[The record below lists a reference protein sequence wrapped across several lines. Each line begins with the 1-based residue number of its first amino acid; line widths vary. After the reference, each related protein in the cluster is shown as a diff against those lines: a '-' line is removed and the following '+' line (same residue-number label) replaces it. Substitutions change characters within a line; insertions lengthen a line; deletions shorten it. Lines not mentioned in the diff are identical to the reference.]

1 MRLDWLSA
9 VCRSEGP
16 FATVVLDVSHNTE
29 DADHRAEVRR
39 KDVAERLAAQGAP
52 ATVVDRV
59 DAALADADPAVG
71 EAARVLV
78 VDEREVLVD
87 VLAQRPPRSEQVA
100 WAPLPDLFGV
110 VNAVPEQVST
120 VVVRVDE
127 EGGELLAPGDAEPE
141 AVTGRTKP
149 VHKARGGGWSHRSM
163 QARVEETWRQNI
175 AQVATLVDERVRAA
189 DARLLVIVGEA
200 RSRAQLRDALS
211 ERSAKIADEVSRSG
225 GEAPTEV
232 AGEVGSRV
240 DLLLSG
246 ERRAAF
252 ARYAELAGR
261 AEGLAV
267 TGLADVVAAARAQAV
282 DTLFIDPARAVE
294 TSIWGSPEPTVL
306 GLTRAELTD
315 LGADDPR
322 EVPAVAALIRATT
335 CTGAELVVLDDPD
348 VVVGHD
354 RLDDGSGSPESAVL
368 GGDTLTDG
376 LGAVLRFPIGPT

>member
-1 MRLDWLSA
+1 VRLDWLSA

-39 KDVAERLAAQGAP
+39 KDVQERLAAQGAP
-52 ATVVDRV
+52 AAVVDRV
-59 DAALADADPAVG
+59 DAALADADPPVG

-87 VLAQRPPRSEQVA
+87 VLAHGAPRSEQVA
-100 WAPLPDLFGV
+100 WSPLPDLFSV

-127 EGGELLAPGDAEPE
+127 AGGELLAPGDAEPE
-141 AVTGRTKP
+141 TVTGRTKP

-175 AQVATLVDERVRAA
+175 AQVATRVDERVRAA
-189 DARLLVIVGEA
+189 DARLLVIVGET

-211 ERSAKIADEVSRSG
+211 ERSAKIADEVSHSG
-225 GEAPTEV
+225 GEGPGEV
-232 AGEVGSRV
+232 AGAVGRSV

-252 ARYAELAGR
+252 ARYVELAGR

-267 TGLADVVAAARAQAV
+267 TGLADVVAAARAQAI

-294 TSIWGSPEPTVL
+294 TTIWGSAEPTVL
-306 GLTRAELTD
+306 GLTRGELTD
-315 LGADDPR
+315 LGAGDAR

-335 CTGAELVVLDDPD
+335 CTDAELVVLDDPD

-354 RLDDGSGSPESAVL
+354 RLDDGSDSPESALL
-368 GGDTLTDG
+368 GGETLTEG
-376 LGAVLRFPIGPT
+376 LGAVLRFPIGSA